1 MLIDWFTV
9 AAQVVNFLIL
19 VWLLK
24 RFLYKPILRALDA
37 REQQIALTLAD
48 ADAKKAEAQQ
58 ERDEFQHK
66 NEAFD
71 QQRTALLSQATD
83 EAKAERERLLDQA
96 RQDANALRVERQEA
110 LKREQQHLN
119 AEIARRTREEVF
131 AIARKTLADL
141 AGISLEARM
150 SEVFARRL
158 QALDHET
165 KDVFVAAVKTSS
177 EPVLVRSAFE
187 LSAEQRAAIQTALN
201 ATLSAEI
208 PIRFESVPEV
218 IGGIELSA
226 KGRKIAWSIA
236 DYLGSLEKSIG
247 DLLEPP
253 NPQAKTEPEPQSGA
267 QSAAREQTE

>member
-24 RFLYKPILRALDA
+24 RFLYKPILRAIDA
-37 REQQIALTLAD
+37 REQQIALALAD
-48 ADAKKAEAQQ
+48 ADARKAEAQR

-71 QQRTALLSQATD
+71 QQRAALLRQATD
-83 EAKAERERLLDQA
+83 DAKAEREHLMEEA
-96 RQDANALRVERQEA
+96 RQDADALRVERLDA

-119 AEIARRTREEVF
+119 AEITRRTRDEVF
-131 AIARKTLADL
+131 AIARKTLTDL
-141 AGISLEARM
+141 AGTSLEARM

-158 QALDHET
+158 QALDDET
-165 KDVFVAAVKTSS
+165 KDEFIAAVKTSS

-187 LSAEQRAAIQTALN
+187 LSAEQRAAIQTALD
-201 ATLSAEI
+201 ATVSAEV
-208 PIRFESVPEV
+208 PVRFETVPDV
-218 IGGIELSA
+218 ISGIELSA

-236 DYLGSLEKSIG
+236 DYLASLEKSVG
-247 DLLEPP
+247 EVLAPS
-253 NPQAKTEPEPQSGA
+253 NPQAQTGPERQSGA
-267 QSAAREQTE
+267 QSVAREASE

>member
-48 ADAKKAEAQQ
+48 ADAKKAEAKQ

-71 QQRTALLSQATD
+71 QQRTVLLNQATD

-96 RQDANALRVERQEA
+96 RQDANALRVERQDA

-131 AIARKTLADL
+131 AIARKTLTDL
-141 AGISLEARM
+141 AGISLEARI

-165 KDVFVAAVKTSS
+165 KDDFVAAVKTSS

-208 PIRFESVPEV
+208 PIRFETVPDV
-218 IGGIELSA
+218 ISGIELSA

-247 DLLEPP
+247 DLLAPS
-253 NPQAKTEPEPQSGA
+253 NPQSKTEPEPQSGA

>member
-71 QQRTALLSQATD
+71 QQRTALLSQAAD

-96 RQDANALRVERQEA
+96 RQEANALRVERQEA
-110 LKREQQHLN
+110 LQREQQHLN

-131 AIARKTLADL
+131 AIARKTLTDL

-187 LSAEQRAAIQTALN
+187 LSAEQRAAIQTALD

-208 PIRFESVPEV
+208 PIRFETVPEV

>member
-24 RFLYKPILRALDA
+24 HFLYKPILRAIDA
-37 REQQIALTLAD
+37 REQRIALTIAG

-58 ERDEFQHK
+58 EREKFRNR

-83 EAKAERERLLDQA
+83 EAKAERELLLDHA
-96 RQDANALRVERQEA
+96 RQDANALRVEQQDA

-119 AEIARRTREEVF
+119 AEIARRTREEVL
-131 AIARKTLADL
+131 AIARKALTDL

-165 KDVFVAAVKTSS
+165 KDDFAEAVKTSS

-187 LSAEQRAAIQTALN
+187 LSAEQRAVIQNALN
-201 ATLSAEI
+201 AALSAEI
-208 PIRFESVPEV
+208 PIRFDTVPEV

-236 DYLGSLEKSIG
+236 DYLGSMEKSIG
-247 DLLEPP
+247 DLLASS
-253 NPQAKTEPEPQSGA
+253 NPQAKIEPEPQSGV
-267 QSAAREQTE
+267 QFAARDQTE